1 MRITALSLICLSC
14 GTEQAAGPDTEQTE
28 SGAIRV
34 KLAVPQEL
42 AEAVARVEYVIFAAD
57 MDTMR
62 GDLVLEADDVA
73 RGIVSGIKPGEGR
86 RFVLNAYDAD
96 GRVTHSGSAAA
107 DISAGRTAEVHIEM
121 RRLPNGAEI
130 SGAFSDQPLPGLH
143 PLVGSWRLEIPGIA
157 DDSFE
162 FLYTFE
168 VGGVVINRIGGK
180 FLKELQKLEELQ
192 ELADIDL
199 SGLKQFDGGLLNL
212 RGTWRAMG
220 DTLELDF
227 DRLDVELVGSLP
239 LIGEVAVEVL
249 EEDLGET
256 AEFEIDYTYSVRGAE
271 LRLRGKSATLGVPLG
286 DVTEVGEVIE
296 EVSPVARETLRL
308 AGDFLGEALR
318 EQGLD
323 ELTLSRIE

>member
-1 MRITALSLICLSC
+1 MRMIALSLVCLAC
-14 GTEQAAGPDTEQTE
+14 GPERAAGSDTEQTE
-28 SGAIRV
+28 NGAIRV

-62 GDLVLEADDVA
+62 GDLVLGTDGVA
-73 RGIVSGIKPGEGR
+73 RGVVSGIKPGEGR
-86 RFVLNAYDAD
+86 RFVLNAYDA
-96 GRVTHSGSAAA
+96 GGYVTHSGSATA
-107 DISAGRTAEVHIEM
+107 DIAAGRTAEVHIEM
-121 RRLPNGAEI
+121 RRLPGGAEI

-143 PLVGSWRLEIPGIA
+143 PLVGAWRLEIPGIA

-168 VGGVVINRIGGK
+168 VSGGVTNRIGGK

-192 ELADIDL
+192 ELTDIDL
-199 SGLKQFDGGLLNL
+199 SGLEQFDGGLLNL
-212 RGTWRAMG
+212 RGTWRATG

-227 DRLDVELVGSLP
+227 ERLDVELVGSLP
-239 LIGEVAVEVL
+239 LIGEVSVEVL
-249 EEDLGET
+249 EEELGEG
-256 AEFEIDYTYSVRGAE
+256 AEFEIDYTYSVRGVE

-286 DVTEVGEVIE
+286 DATEVGEAIE
-296 EVSPVARETLRL
+296 EVSPVGREALRL
-308 AGDFLGEALR
+308 AGDFLGETLR

-323 ELTLSRIE
+323 ELILSRIE